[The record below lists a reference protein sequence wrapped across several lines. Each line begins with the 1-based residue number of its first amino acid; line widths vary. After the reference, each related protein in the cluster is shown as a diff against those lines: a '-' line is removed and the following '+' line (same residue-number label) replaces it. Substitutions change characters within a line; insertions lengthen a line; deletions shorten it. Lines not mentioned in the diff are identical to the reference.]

1 MRVSCP
7 IRSQEPVVALVFFVE
22 HFAELG
28 QRLEAQVGWS
38 RLSYPE
44 LGLDPVQ
51 SRCGL
56 RVQRSFALGDL
67 PNFRP

>member
-1 MRVSCP
+1 M
-7 IRSQEPVVALVFFVE
+7 ALVFFVE

-28 QRLEAQVGWS
+28 QRLEPQVGWS
-38 RLSYPE
+38 RLRYPE

-51 SRCGL
+51 SRWGL

-67 PNFRP
+67 PNFRT